1 MTVNLSG
8 WLIASAE
15 VGKFVT
21 RCIKI
26 GLLLKFKVP

>member
-21 RCIKI
+21 RCLQI
-26 GLLLKFKVP
+26 GLLKFKVP